1 MNTYVMFDL
10 RNSYDKVSNYVVN
23 SVFNKQKIMLSFTLV
38 VIVKTFVLLISQA
51 NIFQK
56 IGNPY

>member
-1 MNTYVMFDL
+1 MLYLTLEILMIKFQIM
-10 RNSYDKVSNYVVN
+10 SKN

-56 IGNPY
+56 IGKSY